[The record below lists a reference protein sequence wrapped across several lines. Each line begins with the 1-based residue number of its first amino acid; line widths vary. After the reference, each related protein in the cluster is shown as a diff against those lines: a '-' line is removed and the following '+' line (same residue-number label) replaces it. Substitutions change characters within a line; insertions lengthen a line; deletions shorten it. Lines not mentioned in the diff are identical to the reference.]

1 MNNMILIVFLSILAG
16 FLLLIVLYQ
25 QFSLR
30 AGLRRSLWEIS
41 GKLKEIAETDSD
53 EKIYVFTEEEPL
65 KELAA
70 QINGLLEKHLKVKA
84 DYRRSEISSKKMLS
98 NISHDIK
105 TPMTV
110 ILGYLEIL
118 RLKSTEP
125 DEMLLKTER
134 KAQEVMELINEFFT
148 LAKLESGDMAPE
160 LSRIDICELCRK
172 GILDFYELLTKRAF
186 LVEVD
191 VPKEPVWVQGNPESV
206 SRILNNLIS
215 NAVRYGADGRYL
227 GLAVRVE
234 EKAVYVDVTDR
245 GKGIEASFADS
256 VFERLFTMEDSR
268 NREVQGN
275 GLGLTIARDLARQ
288 LGGEITLES
297 VPHVRTVF
305 TVRFIKLPGS
315 HVAAFM
321 TAAE

>member
-1 MNNMILIVFLSILAG
+1 MNSTIVIVFLSILTG
-16 FLLLIVLYQ
+16 FLLLVVLYQ
-25 QFSLR
+25 RFVLR
-30 AGLRRSLWEIS
+30 ARIRRSLREINS
-41 GKLKEIAETDSD
+41 KLREIVEAGSD
-53 EKIYVFTEEEPL
+53 DRIFVFTEEKEL
-65 KELAA
+65 QELAA
-70 QINGLLEKHLKVKA
+70 QLNGLLEKHLKVKA
-84 DYRRSEISSKKMLS
+84 DYRRSEIASKKMLS

-118 RLKSTEP
+118 RLKSEAP
-125 DEMLLKTER
+125 DEMLLKAER
-134 KAQEVMELINEFFT
+134 KAQEVMELINAFFT

-160 LSRIDICELCRK
+160 LSPVDICELCRK
-172 GILDFYELLTKRAF
+172 SILDFYELLTRQDF
-186 LVEVD
+186 RVEVD
-191 VPKEPVWVQGNPESV
+191 LPEEPVRVQGNQESI

-215 NAVRYGADGRYL
+215 NAVRYGSEGRYL
-227 GLAVRVE
+227 GLSLRLA

-268 NREVQGN
+268 NREIQGN

-305 TVRFIKLPGS
+305 TVRLARVS
-315 HVAAFM
+315 
-321 TAAE
+321 

>member
-1 MNNMILIVFLSILAG
+1 MNSTIVIVFLSILTG
-16 FLLLIVLYQ
+16 FLLLVVLYQ
-25 QFSLR
+25 RFILR
-30 AGLRRSLWEIS
+30 ARIRRSLREINS
-41 GKLKEIAETDSD
+41 KLREIVEAGSD
-53 EKIYVFTEEEPL
+53 DRIFVFTEEKEL
-65 KELAA
+65 QELAA
-70 QINGLLEKHLKVKA
+70 QLNGLLEKHLKVKA
-84 DYRRSEISSKKMLS
+84 DYRRSEIASKKMLS
-98 NISHDIK
+98 NISHDIR

-118 RLKSTEP
+118 RLKSEAP
-125 DEMLLKTER
+125 DEMLLKAER
-134 KAQEVMELINEFFT
+134 KAQEVMELINAFFT

-160 LSRIDICELCRK
+160 LSPIDICELCRK
-172 GILDFYELLTKRAF
+172 SVLDFYELLTRQDF
-186 LVEVD
+186 RVEVD
-191 VPKEPVWVQGNPESV
+191 LPEEPVRVQGNQESV

-215 NAVRYGADGRYL
+215 NAVRYGSEGRYL
-227 GLAVRVE
+227 GISLRLA

-268 NREVQGN
+268 NREIQGN

-305 TVRFIKLPGS
+305 TVRLARVS
-315 HVAAFM
+315 
-321 TAAE
+321 

>member
-1 MNNMILIVFLSILAG
+1 MNSTIVIVFLSILTG
-16 FLLLIVLYQ
+16 FLLLVVLYQ
-25 QFSLR
+25 RFILR
-30 AGLRRSLWEIS
+30 ARIRRSLREINS
-41 GKLKEIAETDSD
+41 KLREIVEAGSD
-53 EKIYVFTEEEPL
+53 DRIFVFTEEKEL
-65 KELAA
+65 QELAA
-70 QINGLLEKHLKVKA
+70 QLNGLLEKHLKVKA
-84 DYRRSEISSKKMLS
+84 DYRRSEIASKKMLS

-118 RLKSTEP
+118 RLKSEAP
-125 DEMLLKTER
+125 DEMLLKAER
-134 KAQEVMELINEFFT
+134 KAQEVMELINAFFT

-160 LSRIDICELCRK
+160 LSPIDICELCRK
-172 GILDFYELLTKRAF
+172 SVLDFYELLTRQDF
-186 LVEVD
+186 RVEID
-191 VPKEPVWVQGNPESV
+191 LPEEPVRVQGNQESV

-215 NAVRYGADGRYL
+215 NAVRYGSEGRYL
-227 GLAVRVE
+227 GISLRLA

-268 NREVQGN
+268 NREIQGN

-297 VPHVRTVF
+297 VPHVKTVF
-305 TVRFIKLPGS
+305 TVRLARVS
-315 HVAAFM
+315 
-321 TAAE
+321 

>member
-1 MNNMILIVFLSILAG
+1 MNSTIVIVFLSILTG
-16 FLLLIVLYQ
+16 FLLLVVLYQ
-25 QFSLR
+25 RFILR
-30 AGLRRSLWEIS
+30 ARIRRSLREINS
-41 GKLKEIAETDSD
+41 KLQEIVEAGSD
-53 EKIYVFTEEEPL
+53 DRIFVFTEEKEL
-65 KELAA
+65 QELAA
-70 QINGLLEKHLKVKA
+70 QLNGLLEKHLKVKA
-84 DYRRSEISSKKMLS
+84 DYRRSEIASKKMLS

-118 RLKSTEP
+118 RLKSEAP
-125 DEMLLKTER
+125 DEMLLKAER
-134 KAQEVMELINEFFT
+134 KAQEVMELINAFFT
-148 LAKLESGDMAPE
+148 LAKLESGDMVPE
-160 LSRIDICELCRK
+160 LSPVDICELCRK
-172 GILDFYELLTKRAF
+172 SVLDFYELLTRQDF
-186 LVEVD
+186 RVEVD
-191 VPKEPVWVQGNPESV
+191 LPEEPVRVQGNQESV

-215 NAVRYGADGRYL
+215 NAVRYGSEGRYL
-227 GLAVRVE
+227 GLSLRLA

-268 NREVQGN
+268 NREIQGN

-305 TVRFIKLPGS
+305 TVRLARVS
-315 HVAAFM
+315 
-321 TAAE
+321 